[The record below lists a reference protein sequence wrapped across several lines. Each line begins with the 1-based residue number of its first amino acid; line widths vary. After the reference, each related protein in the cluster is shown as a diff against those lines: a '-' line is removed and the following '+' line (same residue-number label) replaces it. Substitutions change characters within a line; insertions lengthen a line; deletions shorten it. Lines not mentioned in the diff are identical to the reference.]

1 MDPVAK
7 ICARLLPLLS
17 EAQAA
22 LDRRQRQYPALVAS
36 GRLEEK
42 AAASEIR
49 TWQAIVADWRFALI
63 GEGAK
68 DDAASIDDKI
78 AVLTEAIQRHNAALA
93 KEIRGSAEAVRRDCV
108 EGADLAG
115 LRDRHGDAV
124 ETILDLHHRRGR
136 IEELRDWYRS
146 EQAGWPGLFHGIDDY
161 LAVHRQ
167 LRASRTQKRAA

>member
-1 MDPVAK
+1 MDPAAN
-7 ICARLLPLLS
+7 ICARFMPLLS

-49 TWQAIVADWRFALI
+49 TWQAIVADWRFALT

-68 DDAASIDDKI
+68 DDAASIGDKI
-78 AVLTEAIQRHNAALA
+78 AALTEAIQRHNAALA

-108 EGADLAG
+108 EGADIAR

-146 EQAGWPGLFHGIDDY
+146 EQAGWPGLFHGIGDY
-161 LAVHRQ
+161 LAFHRQ
-167 LRASRTQKRAA
+167 LRATVQQKRAA